1 MSDLLPAT
9 KKAYYEQEGKQF
21 MYESAWM
28 LLKDSSKWQ
37 IMSQTRTNP
46 QESPS
51 NSLPLDLSN
60 QSTPALQP
68 SELPANNTSGVDSN
82 GSWKDPWEFTQQKG

>member
-1 MSDLLPAT
+1 MSDLLPNT

-21 MYESAWM
+21 MYELAWM
-28 LLKDSSKWQ
+28 LLKESPQWQ
-37 IMSQTRTNP
+37 TMSQTQTNP

-68 SELPANNTSGVDSN
+68 RELPANSTSSVDSN
-82 GSWKDPWEFTQQKG
+82 GS